1 MNKKRILIADDDAD
15 LLCAIHSILKSGGHE
30 VIEATSGKEAL
41 ARFSESRPEIIFLDL
56 MMEKFDTGVTV
67 CRKIRESD
75 KDVKIY
81 LISAVGDE
89 AANTLDTHEI
99 GFNGAMSKPVSPEE
113 ILELID

>member
-1 MNKKRILIADDDAD
+1 MEKRRILIADDDAD
-15 LLCAIHSILKSGGHE
+15 ILESMSAILKSKGHD
-30 VIEATSGKEAL
+30 VVEASNGEDAL
-41 ARFSESRPEIIFLDL
+41 AKFSEFKPEIIFLDL

-67 CRKIRESD
+67 CRKIRETD

-113 ILELID
+113 LLGLVE